1 MHKEGRRKYAAAPD
15 DCIYTDF
22 QPRKKM
28 INAYE
33 KLALRYW
40 CNSRKKA
47 RAGAGYVDQCY
58 FWKDHKEGRRKY
70 AAAPDDC
77 IYTDF
82 QPRKKMINAYEKLA
96 LRYWCNSRKKARAG
110 AGYVDQCYFWKDGK
124 MSNELEL
131 LIADWYPDFEGS
143 RRILMNSHTKI

>member
-1 MHKEGRRKYAAAPD
+1 MSKFKYLICTATRTEGATALTGLGEHGHIMTVVKRKSGAPGSVKIQDENTKPFLMHKEGRRKYAAAPD

-47 RAGAGYVDQCY
+47 RAWARGYVDQCY
-58 FWKDHKEGRRKY
+58 FWK
-70 AAAPDDC
+70 
-77 IYTDF
+77 
-82 QPRKKMINAYEKLA
+82 N
-96 LRYWCNSRKKARAG
+96 
-110 AGYVDQCYFWKDGK
+110 GK
-124 MSNELEL
+124 MSYELMEL
-131 LIADWYPDFEGS
+131 LSDWYSDTSCEQWVFDE
-143 RRILMNSHTKI
+143 IAHDEVMAW

>member
-1 MHKEGRRKYAAAPD
+1 MIKFKYLICTATRTEVARALTGLGEHGHIMTVVKRKSGAPGSVKIQDENTKPFLMHKEGRRKYAATPD

-33 KLALRYW
+33 KLALRFW

-47 RAGAGYVDQCY
+47 RAWARGYVDQCY
-58 FWKDHKEGRRKY
+58 FWK
-70 AAAPDDC
+70 
-77 IYTDF
+77 
-82 QPRKKMINAYEKLA
+82 N
-96 LRYWCNSRKKARAG
+96 
-110 AGYVDQCYFWKDGK
+110 GK

-131 LIADWYPDFEGS
+131 LIADWYPDFKGS
-143 RRILMNSHTKI
+143 QADFDELAYQDLSNW

>member
-1 MHKEGRRKYAAAPD
+1 MIKFKYLICTATRTEGARALTGLGEHGHIMTVVKRNGWSHGAVTIHDDNVAPYIMHKECRRKYSASPD

-47 RAGAGYVDQCY
+47 RAWARGYVDQCY
-58 FWKDHKEGRRKY
+58 FWK
-70 AAAPDDC
+70 
-77 IYTDF
+77 
-82 QPRKKMINAYEKLA
+82 N
-96 LRYWCNSRKKARAG
+96 
-110 AGYVDQCYFWKDGK
+110 GK
-124 MSNELEL
+124 MSNDLEL
-131 LIADWYPDFEGS
+131 LIADWYPGFEGS
-143 RRILMNSHTKI
+143 QADFDEIAYEDLRNW